1 MKIVHVTH
9 DARQFNHF
17 RKGCNLQGVFG
28 REIRHTT
35 RGIDGRLYDVVI
47 VGGRCGRFP
56 LLTVDDQKL
65 TIFQS
70 GPLAIAAIL

>member
-1 MKIVHVTH
+1 MKIVHVTY

-17 RKGCNLQGVFG
+17 RKGCDLQGVFG
-28 REIRHTT
+28 REVRHMA

-47 VGGRCGRFP
+47 VGGWGCRFP

-70 GPLAIAAIL
+70 GPLAIAAVL